1 MPSISVVLPA
11 VNEELNIAQTVREAR
26 EVLERLTSDFEIIVV
41 DDGSRDGTA
50 EVVARLIDQE
60 SRIRLVQHLVNQGY
74 GAAVWTGI
82 TSATRDLIFY
92 TDSDGQFDL
101 TELERFLGW
110 IDSADMVIGYRAPRS
125 DSPMRLVNAFGW
137 KMVVT
142 LLFGYVARDI
152 DCAFKLFKREVLDV
166 IRVESRGATFSAEF
180 LIRARD
186 AGFHIRE
193 VHARHLPRRAGRA
206 TGARPDVIIRAFRE
220 LLRFWMRHQLGIG
233 QQARPVEQTTA

>member
-1 MPSISVVLPA
+1 VPSISVVLPA
-11 VNEELNIAQTVREAR
+11 YNEELNIAQTVREAR
-26 EVLERLTSDFEIIVV
+26 DVLERLTSDFEIVVV
-41 DDGSRDGTA
+41 DDGSRDKTA
-50 EVVARLIDQE
+50 EVVVRICEQDSRVRLI
-60 SRIRLVQHLVNQGY
+60 QHLVNQGY

-82 TSATRDLIFY
+82 TSTTRDLIFY

-110 IDSADMVIGYRAPRS
+110 LDSADLVIGYRAPRS
-125 DSPMRLVNAFGW
+125 DSPMRLVNALGW

-152 DCAFKLFKREVLDV
+152 DCAFKLFKREVLDT
-166 IRVESRGATFSAEF
+166 IRVDSRGATFSAEF

-220 LLRFWMRHQLGIG
+220 LLSFWLRYEVGIG
-233 QQARPVEQTTA
+233 KRARPLKHTPR